1 MIRIIPAIDIVSGH
15 CVRLTKGDY
24 GSVKQYDVD
33 PFDMARRFEDCGVK
47 RIPLVE
53 MDGAR
58 LYAPA

>member
-33 PFDMARRFEDCGVK
+33 PLEMARRFEDCGVK
-47 RIPLVE
+47 RLSLIHI
-53 MDGAR
+53 
-58 LYAPA
+58 